1 MNILV
6 AEDDEDIAN
15 LHRLIIESRNH
26 TVVLALD
33 GQQCIDAYRQT
44 RRPFESVVLDYKMPV
59 LDGIQV
65 AKEILS
71 RNPRQR
77 IIIATGQ
84 VKETL
89 YDSIQELGQ
98 IIEIILKPFE
108 PELLVEVIEDT
119 LASARVK
126 ELDATAKTTYN
137 EKDLDSQID
146 KLLHK
151 LKTIQRQGTL

>member
-1 MNILV
+1 MNR
-6 AEDDEDIAN
+6 DPF
-15 LHRLIIESRNH
+15 
-26 TVVLALD
+26 
-33 GQQCIDAYRQT
+33 DAI
-44 RRPFESVVLDYKMPV
+44 VLDYKMPI

-65 AKEILS
+65 AKEIIRL
-71 RNPRQR
+71 NPRQR

-89 YDSIQELGQ
+89 YNSIRELGH

-119 LASARVK
+119 LTSARIK
-126 ELDATAKTTYN
+126 ELDATTRTTYS

-146 KLLHK
+146 KLLYI